1 MSAVEYL
8 PENAE
13 LRSQYHFFRDHE
25 SCTGITWL
33 VQPGDQIAEG
43 QVLGHFTFSAEK
55 PVEIVAPVNA
65 TVAWTY
71 MPNAADLPSRPSV
84 AIALFLPKPAPTA

>member
-13 LRSQYHFFRDHE
+13 LRTQYHFFRDHKR
-25 SCTGITWL
+25 CTGITWL
-33 VQPGDQIAEG
+33 VQPGDPITEG
-43 QVLGHFTFSAEK
+43 QVLGHFTFATEK
-55 PVEIVAPVNA
+55 PVEIVAPVDA
-65 TVAWTY
+65 MVAQTY
-71 MPNAADLPSRPSV
+71 TPNLTELAARPSV